1 MKNSVFTI
9 IIMVLFAF
17 HGNAQKKKN
26 GTKWAHK
33 GKTEAAFITVKSED
47 EIIKYKFDT
56 IKDFE
61 ENSNK
66 VLDDITIISK
76 ENKTNNCEITVEISV
91 TINEEL
97 LSTTVSGSITTSC
110 ATVAEAVKALRAE
123 LIASINSE

>member
-1 MKNSVFTI
+1 MKNAVFTL

-26 GTKWAHK
+26 GTKWVHK

>member
-26 GTKWAHK
+26 GTKWVHK

>member
-1 MKNSVFTI
+1 MFTI
-9 IIMVLFAF
+9 IIIVLFAF

-26 GTKWAHK
+26 GTKSAPK
-33 GKTEAAFITVKSED
+33 GKTEAAYITVKSEE

-66 VLDDITIISK
+66 ILDDITTGSQ
-76 ENKTNNCEITVEISV
+76 ENKTDNCEITVEISV
-91 TINEEL
+91 TVNEEL
-97 LSTTVSGSITTSC
+97 ISTTVSGFITTSC

-123 LIASINSE
+123 LIASINDE

>member
-26 GTKWAHK
+26 GTKWTPK
-33 GKTEAAFITVKSED
+33 EKPEAAYITVKSED
-47 EIIKYKFDT
+47 EIVKYKFDT

-66 VLDDITIISK
+66 ILDEITTVSE
-76 ENKTNNCEITVEISV
+76 ENKKDNCQITVEISV
-91 TINEEL
+91 TVNEEL

-123 LIASINSE
+123 LIASVKEQ